1 MFNKPLFSK
10 FYRNV
15 IIATIMVPVLF
26 VVTAIVVGS
35 FITHVLQV
43 QDAFR
48 LVHYIFT
55 IIVQYYTL

>member
-1 MFNKPLFSK
+1 
-10 FYRNV
+10 
-15 IIATIMVPVLF
+15 MVPVLF
-26 VVTAIVVGS
+26 VVTAIVVES